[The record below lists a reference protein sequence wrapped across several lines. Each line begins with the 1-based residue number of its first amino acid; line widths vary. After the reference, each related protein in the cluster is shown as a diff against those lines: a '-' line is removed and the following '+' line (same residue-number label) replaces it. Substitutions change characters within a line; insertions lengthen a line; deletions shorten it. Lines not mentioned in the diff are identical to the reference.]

1 MGHLRGILL
10 CYGVRPNLHHEVSF
24 VSTYYECYRLL
35 VIFPDLTNTRFFS
48 SSCSSLLI
56 LRDTKVLQVRVWLEL
71 AVGNVAI
78 VYSTTPSLQHLE
90 QTILGSQSKVLPSH
104 WMLLLSQITAL
115 LSRKVIAHRDALPA
129 TTTTATTRSEIER
142 ALLDAARL
150 WKLQLAAAETD
161 RASDIL
167 DCLVGPDGTAPV
179 LLEEEASCGAH

>member
-1 MGHLRGILL
+1 
-10 CYGVRPNLHHEVSF
+10 
-24 VSTYYECYRLL
+24 
-35 VIFPDLTNTRFFS
+35 
-48 SSCSSLLI
+48 
-56 LRDTKVLQVRVWLEL
+56 
-71 AVGNVAI
+71 
-78 VYSTTPSLQHLE
+78 
-90 QTILGSQSKVLPSH
+90 
-104 WMLLLSQITAL
+104 MLLLSQITAL

-179 LLEEEASCGAH
+179 LLEGRSFLWSALMVLCLNSQFLACTKPGYCLHYAL